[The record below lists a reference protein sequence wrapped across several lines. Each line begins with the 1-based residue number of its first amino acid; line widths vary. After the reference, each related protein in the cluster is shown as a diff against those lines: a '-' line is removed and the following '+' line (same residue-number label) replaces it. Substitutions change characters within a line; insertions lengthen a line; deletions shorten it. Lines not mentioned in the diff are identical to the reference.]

1 MQQAFVKEV
10 KQEAIRNG
18 HVPIIPRFM
27 HDELAQNPQ
36 RDHEGRI
43 VFLWDASN
51 AFTKFSTAIS
61 V

>member
-18 HVPIIPRFM
+18 HVPSRFM